1 MTFFQS
7 LHYACIFSFGDLK
20 YFRAFIK
27 VDFFRLACLP
37 LWSILFG
44 LMSNE
49 DAGSEG

>member
-27 VDFFRLACLP
+27 VDFCLACLP

-44 LMSNE
+44 LLSNE